1 MARAQKASDEVIISS
16 LLAHG
21 TIRAAAAAVGVSE
34 RTIYTRMNEGEFQA
48 LYRSS
53 KADLLRE
60 SMLRLSGKMQAAI
73 DTTAEIMENPENN
86 PAIRL
91 QAAQTILNNAGRY
104 AQRLQEEENSVVAQI
119 ESNTF
124 KLW

>member
-1 MARAQKASDEVIISS
+1 M
-16 LLAHG
+16 
-21 TIRAAAAAVGVSE
+21 
-34 RTIYTRMNEGEFQA
+34 
-48 LYRSS
+48 YRSS

>member
-1 MARAQKASDEVIISS
+1 MARTQKASDEVIISS